1 MSDNNVVEMIED
13 LKKEIDNEKA
23 VAQILADSA
32 DEIVKAQTEKFETL
46 NKSFESLVEKVEAL
60 AKRFDEINIP
70 NIEDIEKSINDKVE
84 AAKADVDSK
93 IEELE
98 KSTAAKVETIEK
110 SVETLENEP
119 VKKSVSYVEPV
130 EAKAEEVKVEA
141 APVVTAGDLISKALN
156 ELPKAD
162 PVRAK
167 ELSKAISQLNSGVN
181 PANVKF

>member
-13 LKKEIDNEKA
+13 LKTEIANEKA

-60 AKRFDEINIP
+60 AKRFDNINIP
-70 NIEDIEKSINDKVE
+70 NLEDIEKSINEKVE

-98 KSTAAKVETIEK
+98 KSTTAKVETIEK
-110 SVETLENEP
+110 SVESLENEP
-119 VKKSVSYVEPV
+119 VKKSVTYVEPV
-130 EAKAEEVKVEA
+130 EVSAPAVQEA
-141 APVVTAGDLISKALN
+141 APVVTAADLISKAIA

-167 ELSKAISQLNSGVN
+167 ELSRAISQLNSGVH

>member
-1 MSDNNVVEMIED
+1 MSDNNVVEMIEG

-98 KSTAAKVETIEK
+98 KSTTAKVETIEK
-110 SVETLENEP
+110 SVESLENEP

-141 APVVTAGDLISKALN
+141 APTVGDLISKALN

-162 PVRAK
+162 PTRAK